1 VLPTSGKYSFDVAVI
16 NSKANCIEVGVMPED
31 FVAVENK
38 ICDKSLGYHFANGK
52 IHDTAGDRSKKST
65 KWRVVTDVRE

>member
-1 VLPTSGKYSFDVAVI
+1 
-16 NSKANCIEVGVMPED
+16 MPED

-52 IHDTAGDRSKKST
+52 IHDTSGERSKKST